1 MNFLMP
7 HSPKQEISI
16 NKNGVLNNLSFVLKD
31 MCKIKGLK
39 TSCGNPD
46 FYVKCSIAEDH
57 APFLNELLKKNKR
70 LIVNKY
76 CINICPVL

>member
-39 TSCGNPD
+39 TS
-46 FYVKCSIAEDH
+46 
-57 APFLNELLKKNKR
+57 
-70 LIVNKY
+70 
-76 CINICPVL
+76 